1 MSKTLNERNLTSN
14 QKFMVF
20 ILAMTMFGLTDLVT
34 QIIPEF
40 TIGFIEIRVPY
51 FAFIAISLAIL
62 FDPMSVALGS
72 AFGAVI
78 FGGLL
83 MGNFGGIGEIE
94 GFLQLSM
101 AIFVGGMIV
110 SNPLDK
116 KQIFLASCFT
126 VGIDK
131 FVGGGIGE
139 IEGFLQLSMAIF
151 VGGMIVSNP
160 LDKKQIFLAS
170 CFTVGI
176 DKFVGGA
183 VDIIKVL
190 IGLAELEP
198 VEGLVESVFVIQGV
212 EFLNDFV
219 LAGII
224 FGAIPAMYLVPKLYG
239 KIEPLLGMKPRTEKP
254 EIDWSKVLNFKF
266 ILAGIVLSAL
276 SAGAAFLDEMDLN
289 LVDFEFEFENLL
301 GGNYIYVAIAIAAV
315 TLFVIINYYI
325 KKAKK
330 SPNPPLTSNKEG
342 IV

>member
-1 MSKTLNERNLTSN
+1 MSRTLNERSLTSN

-20 ILAMTMFGLTDLVT
+20 ILAMTMFGLADLVT

-51 FAFIAISLAIL
+51 FAFIAIALAIL
-62 FDPMSVALGS
+62 FDPLSVALGS

-101 AIFVGGMIV
+101 AIFAGGMIV

-116 KQIFLASCFT
+116 KQIFLASC
-126 VGIDK
+126 
-131 FVGGGIGE
+131 
-139 IEGFLQLSMAIF
+139 L
-151 VGGMIVSNP
+151 
-160 LDKKQIFLAS
+160 
-170 CFTVGI
+170 TVGI

-254 EIDWSKVLNFKF
+254 EIDWSKVLNFKY
-266 ILAGIVLSAL
+266 ILVGIVLSAL

-315 TLFVIINYYI
+315 TLFAFWTYYT
-325 KKAKK
+325 KKAKQ
-330 SPNPPLTSNKEG
+330 SPVTLNKEG
-342 IV
+342 SV

>member
-1 MSKTLNERNLTSN
+1 MNKTLNERGLTSN

-20 ILAMTMFGLTDLVT
+20 ILAMTMFGLSDLVT

-51 FAFIAISLAIL
+51 FAFIAIALAIL
-62 FDPMSVALGS
+62 FDPISVALGS
-72 AFGAVI
+72 AFGSVI

-116 KQIFLASCFT
+116 KQIFLASCLT

-131 FVGGGIGE
+131 FI
-139 IEGFLQLSMAIF
+139 
-151 VGGMIVSNP
+151 
-160 LDKKQIFLAS
+160 
-170 CFTVGI
+170 
-176 DKFVGGA
+176 GGA
-183 VDIIKVL
+183 VDVVKVL

-198 VEGLVESVFVIQGV
+198 VEGLVQSVFVIQGV

-254 EIDWSKVLNFKF
+254 AIEWSKILNLKVIF
-266 ILAGIVLSAL
+266 IGIALTLL
-276 SAGAAFLDEMDLN
+276 SAGAAFLDEIDLN

-301 GGNYIYVAIAIAAV
+301 GGNYIYLAIGIAAV
-315 TLFVIINYYI
+315 ILFGILTYYT

-330 SPNPPLTSNKEG
+330 ISNKQATSN
-342 IV
+342 I

>member
-1 MSKTLNERNLTSN
+1 MSRTLNERSLTSN

-20 ILAMTMFGLTDLVT
+20 ILSMTMFGLADLVT

-51 FAFIAISLAIL
+51 FAFIAIALAIL
-62 FDPMSVALGS
+62 FDPLSVALGS

-116 KQIFLASCFT
+116 KQIFLASC
-126 VGIDK
+126 
-131 FVGGGIGE
+131 
-139 IEGFLQLSMAIF
+139 L
-151 VGGMIVSNP
+151 
-160 LDKKQIFLAS
+160 
-170 CFTVGI
+170 TVGI

-198 VEGLVESVFVIQGV
+198 VKGLAESIFIIQGV

-254 EIDWSKVLNFKF
+254 EIDWSKVLNFKY
-266 ILAGIVLSAL
+266 ILVGIVLSAL

-315 TLFVIINYYI
+315 TLFAFWTYYT
-325 KKAKK
+325 KKAKQ
-330 SPNPPLTSNKEG
+330 SPVTLNKEG
-342 IV
+342 SV

>member
-1 MSKTLNERNLTSN
+1 MSRTLNERNLTSN

-20 ILAMTMFGLTDLVT
+20 ILAMTMFGLADLVT
-34 QIIPEF
+34 QIIPDF

-51 FAFIAISLAIL
+51 FAFIAIALAIL
-62 FDPMSVALGS
+62 FDPLSVALGS

-116 KQIFLASCFT
+116 KQIFLASCLT

-131 FVGGGIGE
+131 FVGG
-139 IEGFLQLSMAIF
+139 S
-151 VGGMIVSNP
+151 
-160 LDKKQIFLAS
+160 
-170 CFTVGI
+170 
-176 DKFVGGA
+176 

-254 EIDWSKVLNFKF
+254 QIEWSKILNVKV
-266 ILAGIVLSAL
+266 ILGGIILSAL

-289 LVDFEFEFENLL
+289 LIDFEFEFENLL

-315 TLFVIINYYI
+315 TLFVIINCYI